1 MINLM
6 SKLDRRLL
14 AIEIKVYKLQ
24 ISILAIYLLLLTHDL
39 KLLWFSFFFFTGSVT
54 YVVIGT
60 LLAVLVVIVL
70 FVLALCCRRRCKA
83 SSSQQLQTL
92 QGTPET
98 SSVAGSVATNDSGN
112 LSNDII
118 IG

>member
-1 MINLM
+1 M

-14 AIEIKVYKLQ
+14 AIEIKVFKLQ
-24 ISILAIYLLLLTHDL
+24 ISILGIYLLLLTHDL
-39 KLLWFSFFFFTGSVT
+39 KLLWFCFFFFTGSVT

-70 FVLALCCRRRCKA
+70 FVWKLYCRRRCKT
-83 SSSQQLQTL
+83 SKLV

-118 IG
+118 NG